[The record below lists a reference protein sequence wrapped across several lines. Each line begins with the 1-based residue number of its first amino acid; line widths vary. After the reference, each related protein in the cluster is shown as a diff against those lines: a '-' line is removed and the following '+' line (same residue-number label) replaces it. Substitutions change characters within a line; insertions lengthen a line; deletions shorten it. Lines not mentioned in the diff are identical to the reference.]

1 MRESRGILSNIDW
14 ATVLIYFILV
24 LMGWVNIYAAV
35 FNEEHQSIFDISQR
49 YGKQLLWIA
58 AAVFMIFIILII
70 DAKFFSTFAYVIY
83 GISLVLL
90 IAVLLFGR
98 EVGGS
103 KSWFQIGSFGIQ
115 PAEFAKVATALALS
129 KYLSAFNT
137 SINKFRSLT
146 ISLGIIFFPFALI
159 LLQND
164 TGSAL
169 VFTAFIIVLYREG
182 LSGSIL
188 LFGIILIILFLV
200 TLLLESQYYFI
211 IAALFL
217 IGVIMLF
224 FIQRNASNII
234 RIILLFIVLSGFV
247 ASVNYT
253 FEKVLSEH
261 QKTRI
266 NVLIGKEADLKGA
279 GYNVHQSKI
288 AIGSGG
294 FAGKGF
300 LKGTQTKYNFVP
312 EQDTD
317 FIFCTV
323 GEEWGFVGSTIVVG
337 LFLLLFYRLIRM
349 AERQK
354 SDFARIYGYCVVSIL
369 FIHFL
374 VNIGMTIGLVPV
386 IGIPLPF
393 FSYGGSSLWSFSILL
408 FIFVRQDAYR
418 WQIL

>member
-1 MRESRGILSNIDW
+1 MRETKGILFNIDW
-14 ATVLIYFILV
+14 ITLLVYFLLV

-35 FNEEHQSIFDISQR
+35 YNEEHQNIFDITQR
-49 YGKQLLWIA
+49 YGKQLIWIS
-58 AAVFMIFIILII
+58 AAVFMIFIILLI
-70 DAKFFSTFAYVIY
+70 DAKFFSTFAFAIY
-83 GISLVLL
+83 GISIFSL
-90 IAVLLFGR
+90 IAVLLFGK
-98 EVGGS
+98 EIAGS
-103 KSWFQIGSFGIQ
+103 RSWFQIGSFGIQ

-129 KYLSAFNT
+129 KYLSTFNIT
-137 SINKFRSLT
+137 IKRFKSLFF
-146 ISLGIIFFPFALI
+146 SLLIILVPAALI

-169 VFTAFIIVLYREG
+169 IFIAFILVLYREG
-182 LSGSIL
+182 LPGGIL
-188 LFGIILIILFLV
+188 LLGVLLIILFLV
-200 TLLLESQYYFI
+200 TLLLEDQFYFL
-211 IAALFL
+211 IAALLL
-217 IGVIMLF
+217 ISGALF
-224 FIQRNASNII
+224 FFIKRSGINII
-234 RIILLFIVLSGFV
+234 KVALLFIVLSGFV

-294 FAGKGF
+294 VAGKGF

-323 GEEWGFVGSTIVVG
+323 GEEWGFLGSFSVIA
-337 LFLLLFYRLIRM
+337 LFLLLFTRLIRM

-369 FIHFL
+369 FLHFL

-408 FIFVRQDAYR
+408 FIFIRQDAYR
-418 WQIL
+418 WQVL

>member
-1 MRESRGILSNIDW
+1 MRETKGILFNIDW
-14 ATVLIYFILV
+14 ITLLVYFLLV

-35 FNEEHQSIFDISQR
+35 YNEEHQNIFDITQR
-49 YGKQLLWIA
+49 YGKQLIWIS
-58 AAVFMIFIILII
+58 AAVFMIFIILLI
-70 DAKFFSTFAYVIY
+70 DAKFFSTFAFAIY
-83 GISLVLL
+83 GISIFSL
-90 IAVLLFGR
+90 IAVLLFGK
-98 EVGGS
+98 EIAGS
-103 KSWFQIGSFGIQ
+103 RSWFQIGSFGIQ

-129 KYLSAFNT
+129 KYLSTFNIT
-137 SINKFRSLT
+137 IKRFKSLFF
-146 ISLGIIFFPFALI
+146 SLLIILVPAALI

-169 VFTAFIIVLYREG
+169 IFIAFIFVLYREG
-182 LSGSIL
+182 LPGGIL
-188 LFGIILIILFLV
+188 LLGVLLIILFLV
-200 TLLLESQYYFI
+200 TLLLEDQFYFL
-211 IAALFL
+211 IAALL
-217 IGVIMLF
+217 LLSGALF
-224 FIQRNASNII
+224 FFIKRSGINII
-234 RIILLFIVLSGFV
+234 KVALLFIVLSGFV

-323 GEEWGFVGSTIVVG
+323 GEEWGFLGSFSVIA
-337 LFLLLFYRLIRM
+337 LFLLLFTRLIRM

-369 FIHFL
+369 FLHFL

-408 FIFVRQDAYR
+408 FIFIRQDAYR
-418 WQIL
+418 WQVL

>member
-1 MRESRGILSNIDW
+1 MRESKGVLINIDW
-14 ATVLIYFILV
+14 ITVLVYFLLI
-24 LMGWVNIYAAV
+24 LMGWINIYAAV
-35 FNEEHQSIFDISQR
+35 YNEEHQNIFDITQR
-49 YGKQLLWIA
+49 YGKQLIWIS
-58 AAVFMIFIILII
+58 AAVFMIFIILLI
-70 DAKFFSTFAYVIY
+70 DAKFFSTFAFAIY
-83 GISLVLL
+83 GISIFLL
-90 IAVLLFGR
+90 IAVLLFGK
-98 EVGGS
+98 EIAGS
-103 KSWFQIGSFGIQ
+103 RSWFQIGSFGIQ

-129 KYLSAFNT
+129 KYLSTFNIT
-137 SINKFRSLT
+137 IKRFKSLFF
-146 ISLGIIFFPFALI
+146 SLLIILAPAALI

-169 VFTAFIIVLYREG
+169 IFIAFIIVLYREG
-182 LSGSIL
+182 LP
-188 LFGIILIILFLV
+188 GIILLLGVVLITLFLV
-200 TLLLESQYYFI
+200 TLLLEDQFYFL
-211 IAALFL
+211 IAALLL
-217 IGVIMLF
+217 ISGALF
-224 FIQRNASNII
+224 FFIKRSGINII
-234 RIILLFIVLSGFV
+234 KVALLFIVLSGFV

-261 QKTRI
+261 HKTRI

-294 FAGKGF
+294 FSGKGF

-323 GEEWGFVGSTIVVG
+323 GEEWGFLGSFSVIA
-337 LFLLLFYRLIRM
+337 LFLLLFTRLIRM

-369 FIHFL
+369 FLHFV

-408 FIFVRQDAYR
+408 FIFIRQDAYR
-418 WQIL
+418 WQVL

>member
-1 MRESRGILSNIDW
+1 MREDRGILSNIDW
-14 ATVLIYFILV
+14 ITVLLYFLLV

-35 FNEEHQSIFDISQR
+35 YNEEHQSIFDISQR
-49 YGKQLLWIA
+49 YGKQLIWIA

-70 DAKFFSTFAYVIY
+70 DAKFFSTFAYAIF
-83 GISLVLL
+83 GISLVFL
-90 IAVLLFGR
+90 IAVLLFGK
-98 EVGGS
+98 EIAGS

-129 KYLSAFNT
+129 KYLSTYNI
-137 SINKFRSLT
+137 SLNRFRPLAT
-146 ISLGIIFFPFALI
+146 SLGIIFLPFALI

-169 VFTAFIIVLYREG
+169 VFMAFIIVLYREG
-182 LSGSIL
+182 LSGTIL
-188 LFGIILIILFLV
+188 LFGLILIILFLV

-217 IGVIMLF
+217 IGAVMF
-224 FIQRNASNII
+224 FFMQRTASNII
-234 RIILLFIVLSGFV
+234 RVALLFIVLSGFV
-247 ASVNYT
+247 ASVNYS
-253 FEKVLSEH
+253 FEHFLSDH

-294 FAGKGF
+294 FSGKGF
-300 LKGTQTKYNFVP
+300 LQGTQTKYNFVP

-323 GEEWGFVGSTIVVG
+323 GEEWGFIGSTVVIG

-354 SDFARIYGYCVVSIL
+354 SDFARIYGYCVISIL

-408 FIFVRQDAYR
+408 FIFIRQDAYR

>member
-1 MRESRGILSNIDW
+1 MRETKGILFNIDW
-14 ATVLIYFILV
+14 ITLLVYFLLV

-35 FNEEHQSIFDISQR
+35 YNEEHQNIFDITQR
-49 YGKQLLWIA
+49 YGKQLIWIS
-58 AAVFMIFIILII
+58 AAVFMIFIILLI
-70 DAKFFSTFAYVIY
+70 DAKFFSTFAFAIY
-83 GISLVLL
+83 GISIFSL
-90 IAVLLFGR
+90 IAVLLFGK
-98 EVGGS
+98 EIAGS
-103 KSWFQIGSFGIQ
+103 RSWFQIGSFGIQ

-129 KYLSAFNT
+129 KYLSTFNIT
-137 SINKFRSLT
+137 IKRFKSLFF
-146 ISLGIIFFPFALI
+146 SLLIILVPAALI

-169 VFTAFIIVLYREG
+169 IFIAFILVLYREG
-182 LSGSIL
+182 LPGGIL
-188 LFGIILIILFLV
+188 LLGVLLIILFLV
-200 TLLLESQYYFI
+200 TLLLEDQFYFL
-211 IAALFL
+211 IAALL
-217 IGVIMLF
+217 LLSGALF
-224 FIQRNASNII
+224 FFIKRSGINII
-234 RIILLFIVLSGFV
+234 KVALLFIVLSGFV

-323 GEEWGFVGSTIVVG
+323 GEEWGFLGSFSVIA
-337 LFLLLFYRLIRM
+337 LFLLLFTRLIRM

-369 FIHFL
+369 FLHFL

-408 FIFVRQDAYR
+408 FIFIRQDAYR
-418 WQIL
+418 WQVL

>member
-1 MRESRGILSNIDW
+1 MREDRGILSNIDW
-14 ATVLIYFILV
+14 VTVMLYFLLV

-49 YGKQLLWIA
+49 YGKQLIWIA
-58 AAVFMIFIILII
+58 AAVFMIFILLII
-70 DAKFFSTFAYVIY
+70 DAKFFSTFAYAIY
-83 GISLVLL
+83 GISLVFLM
-90 IAVLLFGR
+90 AVLLFGK
-98 EVGGS
+98 EIAGS

-129 KYLSAFNT
+129 KYLSTFNI
-137 SINKFRSLT
+137 SINKFRSLAT
-146 ISLGIIFFPFALI
+146 SLGIVFFPFALI
-159 LLQND
+159 LMQND

-169 VFTAFIIVLYREG
+169 VFMAFIIVLYREG
-182 LSGSIL
+182 LSGNIL

-211 IAALFL
+211 IAALLL
-217 IGVIMLF
+217 IGIVMLL
-224 FIQRNASNII
+224 FIQRTASNII
-234 RIILLFIVLSGFV
+234 RVALLFIVLSGYV
-247 ASVNYT
+247 ASVNYS
-253 FEKVLSEH
+253 FEHFLSDH

-300 LKGTQTKYNFVP
+300 LQGTQTKYNFVP

-323 GEEWGFVGSTIVVG
+323 GEEWGFAGSTLVVG
-337 LFLLLFYRLIRM
+337 LFLFLFYRLLRM

-408 FIFVRQDAYR
+408 FIFIRQDAHR